1 MKSNIDRIQ
10 VISIFVSS
18 LLLFAFWAAAPLNV
32 SAQYGPGVIEKLKG
46 SSPPMQTLTGVIRVN
61 KSYGVIPSARGSSRP
76 GSPCG
81 QFYVAILDPDN
92 RNKPINTT
100 TTDAGRDDGDFYT
113 CKYSL
118 SAPANKRLYAIA
130 GMGGTNLLPQTDRWE
145 LYITDAWIGGTNNKP
160 RRGWER
166 GFAGKFVTLGVKPV
180 YLRFDMYYAQ
190 VDPD

>member
-1 MKSNIDRIQ
+1 MKNMIFKNTL
-10 VISIFVSS
+10 SIFGAVIIG
-18 LLLFAFWAAAPLNV
+18 LFANIAAT
-32 SAQYGPGVIEKLKG
+32 AQYGPGVIEKLKG
-46 SSPPMQTLTGVIRVN
+46 STPMQTLTGLIRIN

-92 RNKPINTT
+92 GNKPLNTT
-100 TTDAGRDDGDFYT
+100 TTDAGKETDEFYT

-118 SAPANKRLYAIA
+118 SGPKNKRLYAIA

-160 RRGWER
+160 RRGYER
-166 GFAGKFVTLGVKPV
+166 GFAGKFVTLGNKAV
-180 YLRFDMYYAQ
+180 YLTFDLSYAQ
-190 VDPD
+190 VDPN